1 MEPQPAQDEVVPEVI
16 PPTAE
21 ELESAKLE
29 RERDVKKC
37 ALDQLLKHRSQMKD
51 KDLFDDLLGAE
62 NPDEHDDDDDDADE
76 GVDYNA
82 EESDVSTNRIK
93 RGYQPAATSAVG
105 FYLKKFQRE
114 AVGNA
119 PTRNNDLYNRI
130 VKGQHYF
137 APEEPDPVAAG
148 EINASHWYLNN
159 TWIYVFCFF
168 HFFNTSRR
176 AI

>member
-29 RERDVKKC
+29 RERYVKKC

-93 RGYQPAATSAVG
+93 RGY
-105 FYLKKFQRE
+105 
-114 AVGNA
+114 
-119 PTRNNDLYNRI
+119 
-130 VKGQHYF
+130 
-137 APEEPDPVAAG
+137 
-148 EINASHWYLNN
+148 
-159 TWIYVFCFF
+159 
-168 HFFNTSRR
+168 
-176 AI
+176 